1 MATTPDRPKRRME
14 RTQTPGIYR
23 VGSRYVV
30 VTKYRG
36 KQVKTFHRTIAEA
49 REAKAA
55 RVRDPRPPSRVRF
68 DDYAEGWLDAYRGRT
83 KRGALA
89 PSTRI
94 SYARTIAVDLIPHF
108 RSTRLVE
115 IGSQDVRAL
124 FTAMEKRKRSRS
136 AVRQARV
143 TLSTILATAAED
155 GLIPFNPVSGTRFV
169 PSVRPSLEDE
179 QAARER
185 LRPLT
190 RAEAA
195 ALLDAI
201 PRDEDRLLIRF
212 LMSTGLRIGELVGL
226 RWVDADL
233 GARPRVQVRS
243 QIYRGERVPLK
254 TATSRRDVPLSPYL
268 ADVLRAM
275 RRDGYR
281 GPDAPVFA
289 STAGTPLNPSA
300 VAGRIVKPAAK
311 RIGLPWVHCHTFRR
325 TAGAWLLQE
334 GRTPVQVQ
342 RFLGHADAGFTL
354 RSTYVGLVDEGV
366 GDAAL
371 FDAALDAPRDPAAL
385 TREATQQPQDDAGH
399 APELA
404 A

>member
-1 MATTPDRPKRRME
+1 ME

-30 VTKYRG
+30 VTKWRG
-36 KQVKTFHRTIAEA
+36 KQVKTFHRTMAEA
-49 REAKAA
+49 REVKAR

-68 DDYAEGWLDAYRGRT
+68 DDYASTWLTNYRGRT

-89 PSTRI
+89 ESTRI
-94 SYARTIAVDLIPHF
+94 SYARTIAVDLVPYF
-108 RSTRLVE
+108 RGARLVE
-115 IGSQDVRAL
+115 IGASDVRAL
-124 FTAMEKRKRSRS
+124 FTAMEKRGRTPS
-136 AVRQARV
+136 AVRNARAV
-143 TLSTILATAAED
+143 LSAMLATAAED
-155 GLIPFNPVSGTRFV
+155 GHVQTNAARGVRYV
-169 PSVRPSLEDE
+169 PTTRPSLEEE
-179 QAARER
+179 QATRER

-201 PRDEDRLLIRF
+201 GDERQRLFVRF
-212 LMSTGLRIGELVGL
+212 LMSTGLRVGEAVGL
-226 RWVDADL
+226 TWKHVDL
-233 GARPRVQVRS
+233 GSNPRILVREQVHAGR
-243 QIYRGERVPLK
+243 RTTLK
-254 TATSRRDVPLSPYL
+254 TPSAVRDVPLSPVL
-268 ADVLRAM
+268 ADALRAM

-281 GPDAPVFA
+281 GEDAPVFA
-289 STAGTPLNPSA
+289 TTAGTPLNPSA
-300 VAGRIVKPAAK
+300 VAGRIVKPAAAS
-311 RIGLPWVHCHTFRR
+311 IGLPWVHCHTFRR

-371 FDAALDAPRDPAAL
+371 FDAALDARRDVAVG
-385 TREATQQPQDDAGH
+385 TQKATQHPQDDAGP